1 MEETPVAVPIV
12 CSVTE
17 ADYADAGLDSTT
29 AETYETQFDSGCQV
43 RAMYSNNT
51 DNQDNHRLSAVSN
64 RAAAGP
70 GESGPCGFLPA
81 DTDPTTDGRMGPRE
95 TTFTDAA
102 PTPNTNTTKVHNEE
116 NPQCDE
122 SQKGGHY
129 SDSLVASGGLTQATS
144 PSHLDGGDRSGHGPG
159 HAPMQI
165 APSGVLD
172 SDDVHTGYSDSLV
185 ASGGL
190 TQATS
195 ASHPDGGDRS
205 GPGPGHAPIQFT
217 PSGVQHSDEV
227 HTDFSGRGPGQ
238 ADTQMAPSGVQ
249 HADEVH
255 TEVNGDRSRRG
266 PGHAPVQH
274 AQTRVQHSEDSS
286 HNGNSSHNGKLE
298 ELRPGASGGISQAT
312 STGRFIGTGKG
323 KGPGGVL
330 SGRAGVTHD
339 PGQAP
344 EPFYARTMHAASWS
358 SGVQGPAVGQASASD
373 SYGTPFRCITW
384 PRLRHPRLALHHHQL
399 PFTLNSLCPIQEDA
413 LHSFGKSYRI
423 GRRVAWMLGTPVVV
437 PQSSLKPNSVGRRMV
452 LLKTYRVGIS

>member
-12 CSVTE
+12 CSAAE

-172 SDDVHTGYSDSLV
+172 SDDVHT
-185 ASGGL
+185 
-190 TQATS
+190 
-195 ASHPDGGDRS
+195 
-205 GPGPGHAPIQFT
+205 
-217 PSGVQHSDEV
+217 
-227 HTDFSGRGPGQ
+227 DFSGRGPGQ

-344 EPFYARTMHAASWS
+344 EPFYAQTMHAASWS

-399 PFTLNSLCPIQEDA
+399 PFTLNSLCPIQVDA